1 MKLSAGVLGIAVI
14 IVWGLWGFLYKIG
27 ISKMGMHKAL
37 FWSSLAY
44 TIINI
49 IIILVLLRSGV
60 KPEFNS
66 GVNAILLGSV
76 FAALGTLIFLFSLE
90 KYQASIVIPL
100 TALYPIVSVLLGI
113 LLLKESL
120 TAQHFAGIVLGVI
133 AGYLLAT

>member
-1 MKLSAGVLGIAVI
+1 MKLNIAVLGIGAI
-14 IVWGLWGFLYKIG
+14 IFWGIWGFLYKVGVSKIG
-27 ISKMGMHKAL
+27 MQKAL

-44 TIINI
+44 TTINI
-49 IIILVLLRSGV
+49 IIILVLLRGGV
-60 KPEFNS
+60 KTELNS
-66 GVNAILLGSV
+66 GVNAIVFGSV

-113 LLLKESL
+113 LLLGERL
-120 TAQHFAGIVLGVI
+120 TGQHFAGIVLGVI